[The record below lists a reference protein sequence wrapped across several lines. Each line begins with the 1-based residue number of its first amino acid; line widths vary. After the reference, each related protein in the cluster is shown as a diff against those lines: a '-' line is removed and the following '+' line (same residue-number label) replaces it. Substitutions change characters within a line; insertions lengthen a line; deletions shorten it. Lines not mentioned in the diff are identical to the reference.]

1 MVDSLTLSSIF
12 FLGCIHAFEPGHGKS
27 FLMAYTVSG
36 KLNLKKSFLL
46 SISLII
52 SHFFILTI
60 ISILYNLFIS
70 ELIND
75 ALHGFSHWFGPSL
88 IFLYGF
94 FIVTRSFYKKKH
106 KHSEGC
112 GHLHGKFRDTKLG
125 SPIIVGLIT
134 GLLPCASSLA
144 VVMIT
149 GQVPSISSTLRFISI
164 YVFGIAIILF
174 FTMILFNF
182 ASHFFKSKIDGLS
195 KNLDAEM
202 LSGILIIGVS
212 IIYFSY
218 NIFGGSH

>member
-1 MVDSLTLSSIF
+1 MADSLTISSIF
-12 FLGCIHAFEPGHGKS
+12 FLGCIHAFEPGHRKS

-46 SISLII
+46 SISLVI
-52 SHFFILTI
+52 SHLFVLTI
-60 ISILYNLFIS
+60 ISILYNFFVS

-88 IFLYGF
+88 ILLYGF

-106 KHSEGC
+106 KHSEDC
-112 GHLHGKFRDTKLG
+112 GHLHGKFRDTKLE
-125 SPIIVGLIT
+125 SPVIVGLIT

-149 GQVPSISSTLRFISI
+149 GQAPSILSTLRFISI
-164 YVFGIAIILF
+164 YVFGIAIVLF
-174 FTMILFNF
+174 FIMISFNF
-182 ASHFFKSKIDGLS
+182 ASHFFRRKINGYS
-195 KNLDAEM
+195 KNLDTEM

-212 IIYFSY
+212 FIYFSY
-218 NIFGGSH
+218 NIFGGSR

>member
-52 SHFFILTI
+52 SHLFILTI
-60 ISILYNLFIS
+60 
-70 ELIND
+70 
-75 ALHGFSHWFGPSL
+75 
-88 IFLYGF
+88 
-94 FIVTRSFYKKKH
+94 
-106 KHSEGC
+106 
-112 GHLHGKFRDTKLG
+112 
-125 SPIIVGLIT
+125 
-134 GLLPCASSLA
+134 
-144 VVMIT
+144 
-149 GQVPSISSTLRFISI
+149 ISI
-164 YVFGIAIILF
+164 YVFGIAIILLF
-174 FTMILFNF
+174 ITILFNF